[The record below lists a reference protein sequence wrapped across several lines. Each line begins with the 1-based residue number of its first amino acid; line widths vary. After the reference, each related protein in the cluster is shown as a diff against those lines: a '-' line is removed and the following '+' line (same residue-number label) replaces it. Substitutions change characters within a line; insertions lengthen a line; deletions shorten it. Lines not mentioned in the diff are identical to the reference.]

1 MFEIVLFEPEIPPN
15 TGNVMRLAANT
26 GCRLHLVRPLGFSL
40 SDKQLERA
48 GMDYRAGI
56 DYTLYDDWDSCY
68 GKHLPAAGFTRS
80 PLKARSGTIGFV
92 IKPGDVFVFGSE
104 SRGLPA
110 QILSQAQA
118 QLRLPMLPASRSL
131 NLANAVAIVVYE
143 AWRQVDFAAR
153 ADDALRNPSVIPS
166 RPMLGLGIAL

>member
-56 DYTLYDDWDSCY
+56 DYALHDNWQLCQSAMAGRRLFAVTTRGGQRYDRISY
-68 GKHLPAAGFTRS
+68 
-80 PLKARSGTIGFV
+80 KA
-92 IKPGDVFVFGSE
+92 GDVLVFGPE
-104 SRGLPA
+104 TRGLPRE
-110 QILSQAQA
+110 ILERFGLSAR
-118 QLRLPMLPASRSL
+118 LRLPMLPGNRSL
-131 NLANAVAIVVYE
+131 NLANAVAVVVYE
-143 AWRQVDFAAR
+143 AWRQLEFAGA
-153 ADDALRNPSVIPS
+153 A
-166 RPMLGLGIAL
+166 

>member
-56 DYTLYDDWDSCY
+56 DYTLHDDWEVCRET
-68 GKHLPAAGFTRS
+68 LAGRRIYAITTKGAQHYDEVHYR
-80 PLKARSGTIGFV
+80 A
-92 IKPGDVFVFGSE
+92 GDAFVFGPE
-104 SRGLPA
+104 TRGLPPH
-110 QILSQAQA
+110 ILSQSAA
-118 QLRLPMLPASRSL
+118 QLRLPMLPGSRSL
-131 NLANAVAIVVYE
+131 NLANAVAVVIYE
-143 AWRQVDFAAR
+143 AWRQIEFVGAT
-153 ADDALRNPSVIPS
+153 
-166 RPMLGLGIAL
+166 